1 MNLDAYMALLLTSL
15 STFASDRTVSR
26 ELKSLDQLNENAG
39 EELETG
45 RYTLLSTGL
54 RDTRNIPGAAVHG
67 GTWDIVII
75 GQIRLVESATGVAV
89 EAAESQMFAQI
100 SDWLNSPIDDEINC
114 LEVISMTQ
122 SQQLETPYGWI
133 AIKIEVTL

>member
-26 ELKSLDQLNENAG
+26 ELKSLDQLNENSG

-89 EAAESQMFAQI
+89 ETAESQMFAQI